1 MDQVL
6 PANPNAPKFIPVDI
20 ILEYADKDISINEA
34 AKLLGITKQAYYH
47 RLRQLNYTPKR
58 IKAYNNAKTVLFDLI
73 GSNICGVLLDNP
85 LKLKELNGKNL
96 IDSLHKINEMS
107 RLERGLS
114 TDNVDHNHAVVHVL
128 QDRLN
133 KISPTMPELD
143 NIIDTQPIDIV
154 DNDK

>member
-1 MDQVL
+1 M
-6 PANPNAPKFIPVDI
+6 
-20 ILEYADKDISINEA
+20 
-34 AKLLGITKQAYYH
+34 
-47 RLRQLNYTPKR
+47 
-58 IKAYNNAKTVLFDLI
+58 I